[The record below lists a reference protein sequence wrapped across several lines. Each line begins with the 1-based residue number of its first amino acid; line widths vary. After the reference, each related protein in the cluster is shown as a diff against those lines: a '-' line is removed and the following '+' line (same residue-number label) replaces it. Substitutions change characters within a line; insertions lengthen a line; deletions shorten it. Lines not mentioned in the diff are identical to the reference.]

1 MTERRRVVGIAA
13 MALAWI
19 LLLSLLPS
27 VAAAMPQ
34 TSTCNRPAGFAHR
47 LRPGIVR
54 VFWLKKPAQSKRAP
68 LDSGT
73 LEFKEAR
80 CTNKTATG
88 CTHFEPGDARYSFT
102 LLPSKSVDLRK
113 VLPGRYFLEL
123 QGAPTPYSVMVLM
136 SGKSADKP
144 TELILGYN
152 GDCDLLLTVEPQE
165 KTTGK
170 RKAAAPK

>member
-1 MTERRRVVGIAA
+1 MIERRRVVGTAA
-13 MALAWI
+13 VVLADA
-19 LLLSLLPS
+19 LLLWSLPTL
-27 VAAAMPQ
+27 AAAAPQ
-34 TSTCNRPAGFAHR
+34 TSGCNRPAGFAHR

-68 LDSGT
+68 LDIGT

-88 CTHFEPGDARYSFT
+88 CTHFEPGEARYSFS
-102 LLPSKSVDLRK
+102 LLPAKSVDLRK

-152 GDCDLLLTVEPQE
+152 GDCDLLLAVEPQE
-165 KTTGK
+165 KTPGK